1 MRKSRDG
8 EATKGA
14 VLSAAKDIFAERG
27 YSGTSLAMISE
38 KCGISDG
45 LILHHYKSKKNL
57 YHEVLKNLAGGYVQ
71 TIQEASKNHGPYSEI
86 YPEMFRATFKFW
98 SEDTQYNRISLWA
111 YLEDQSELIEE
122 ETKLTASL
130 AGMLEQLQQQGLI
143 DTQFAPFVLLT
154 MTIGP
159 IHFWIRYRDQFK
171 KQLKLEGSIEELNK
185 IFLDQFIDL
194 IKKCYRPT
202 GA

>member
-8 EATKGA
+8 VLTKEV
-14 VLSAAKDIFAERG
+14 VLSAAKEIFAERG

-57 YHEVLKNLAGGYVQ
+57 YHEVLKNLASGYVQ
-71 TIQEASKNHGPYSEI
+71 TIQEASKDHLTDTEI
-86 YPEMFRATFKFW
+86 APEMLRATFKFW

-111 YLEDQSELIEE
+111 YLEDQPELIEE

-130 AGMLEQLQQQGLI
+130 AGMLEQLHQHGQI
-143 DTQFAPFVLLT
+143 DSHFAPFILLT

-159 IHFWIRYRDQFK
+159 IHFWIRYRNQFK
-171 KQLKLEGSIEELNK
+171 MQLQLEGSMEELDDL
-185 IFLDQFIDL
+185 FLDQFIDL
-194 IKKCYRPT
+194 IKKCYRP
-202 GA
+202 A

>member
-8 EATKGA
+8 ASTREV
-14 VLSAAKDIFAERG
+14 VLAAAKEIFAERG
-27 YSGTSLAMISE
+27 FSGTSLAMISE

-57 YHEVLKNLAGGYVQ
+57 YHEVLKDLATGYVQ
-71 TIQEASKNHGPYSEI
+71 TIEESGKQNLSYDEI
-86 YPEMFRATFKFW
+86 APEMLRTTFKFW
-98 SEDTQYNRISLWA
+98 SEDTRYNRISLWA
-111 YLEDQSELIEE
+111 YLENQPELIEE

-143 DTQFAPFVLLT
+143 DSHFAPFVLLT

-159 IHFWIRYRDQFK
+159 IHFWIRYRNQFK
-171 KQLKLEGSIEELNK
+171 KQLNLEGSIEELDDV
-185 IFLDQFIDL
+185 FLTQFIDL

-202 GA
+202 